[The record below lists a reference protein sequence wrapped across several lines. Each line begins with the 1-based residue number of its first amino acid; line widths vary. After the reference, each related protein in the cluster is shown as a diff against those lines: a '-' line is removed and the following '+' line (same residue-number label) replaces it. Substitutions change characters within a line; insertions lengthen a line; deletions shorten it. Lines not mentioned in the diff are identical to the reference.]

1 MSEVTTLERPAYG
14 LGQAA
19 SLLGLRL
26 DKVRGWLDGYERNG
40 VTSSQS

>member
-1 MSEVTTLERPAYG
+1 MITSPDGRRVHGGAAVGTLDRHSFG

-26 DKVRGWLDGYERNG
+26 DKVRG
-40 VTSSQS
+40 